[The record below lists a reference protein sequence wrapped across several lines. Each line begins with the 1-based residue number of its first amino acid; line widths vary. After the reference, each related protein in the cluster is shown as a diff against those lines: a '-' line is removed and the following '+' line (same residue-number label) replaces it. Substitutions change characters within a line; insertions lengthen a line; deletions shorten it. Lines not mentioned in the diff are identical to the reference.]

1 VAPGRPSEPREGKTP
16 DIWIRLDQ
24 LLDQRYRVGAGE
36 VDRAC
41 CAAVPGPSGGRRSG
55 VHGVLGRL
63 AALGAP
69 ETWARR
75 ATSCRGLPVPKA
87 AVIPPKSAE
96 STPAAVD
103 AAGAAGWASRAKAAP
118 WVMSTYFAEGL
129 PWSIVHQISQEFF
142 TSMGS
147 SLGAIGLTSLY
158 GIPGNLKFLWSPLID
173 GYGTM
178 RRWLFSLQAVIAVVV
193 VAIAWPAQERDLGL
207 VARLL
212 LVLAVLGPTQDIA
225 IDGFYLRVLGKA
237 DQAAL
242 SGLRVAAYRLAML
255 VGKGLLVMLAGWM
268 SWRACFLI
276 AGAIMAVLAVG
287 HAAGLPREPPRS
299 LEPDRTLGRIFVRA
313 FTTFFAQPRAAV
325 TILFILLYR
334 AGDALMFAMA
344 TPLLAR
350 RLDIVDL
357 ATRGGINTVGTI
369 AGIAGSIAGGAVIAR
384 IGLKRTLTPIA
395 LIQSL
400 AILIYVALSAA
411 RPSLPWI
418 MAAVVA
424 EQLLAGVGTAALMVF
439 LMSRCKG
446 DYKASHF
453 AVGSALM
460 SVVTTFAGPL
470 SGFVAERVGFTGLFL
485 FAFAVS
491 IPGVL
496 LSWVVPKE

>member
-1 VAPGRPSEPREGKTP
+1 
-16 DIWIRLDQ
+16 
-24 LLDQRYRVGAGE
+24 
-36 VDRAC
+36 
-41 CAAVPGPSGGRRSG
+41 
-55 VHGVLGRL
+55 VL
-63 AALGAP
+63 
-69 ETWARR
+69 
-75 ATSCRGLPVPKA
+75 KA
-87 AVIPPKSAE
+87 AVTPPEPAE
-96 STPAAVD
+96 STSNGASGAQAAETPPR
-103 AAGAAGWASRAKAAP
+103 AAEGGWARGAKAAP

-212 LVLAVLGPTQDIA
+212 LVVAVLGPTQDIA
-225 IDGFYLRVLGKA
+225 IDGFYLRVLGKD

-268 SWRACFLI
+268 SWRACFLT
-276 AGAIMAVLAVG
+276 AGAIMALLAVG
-287 HAAGLPREPPRS
+287 HAAGLPREPPRPP
-299 LEPDRTLGRIFVRA
+299 EPARALGQIAARA
-313 FTTFFAQPRAAV
+313 FVTFFTQPRTAI
-325 TILFILLYR
+325 TIPFILLYR
-334 AGDALMFAMA
+334 AGDAIMFAMS
-344 TPLLAR
+344 TPLLDR
-350 RLDIVDL
+350 RLGVDT
-357 ATRGGINTVGTI
+357 AIRGGINTVGTI
-369 AGIAGSIAGGAVIAR
+369 ASIAGSLAGGALIAR
-384 IGLKRTLTPIA
+384 LGFRRTLTPIA
-395 LIQSL
+395 VIQSL

-418 MAAVVA
+418 VAAVVT
-424 EQLLAGVGTAALMVF
+424 EQLVAGVGTAALMVF
-439 LMSRCKG
+439 LMGRCKG

-470 SGFVAERVGFTGLFL
+470 SGYLAERLGFTGLF
-485 FAFAVS
+485 FAAFLAS

-496 LSWVVPKE
+496 LSWVVPKD